1 MNSACHS
8 FLLFLLYPSN
18 DKTIKELRDR
28 LLRTRG
34 HPQLDQIT
42 DINVICGVIKDFLRN
57 LREPL
62 LTFALHETFINA
74 ACKLLLKC
82 WCKLSSSAFY
92 HRIILVWAYFSLA
105 LGVGGFSIENI
116 CDTVL

>member
-1 MNSACHS
+1 MHLFHS
-8 FLLFLLYPSN
+8 FLLYPSN
-18 DKTIKELRDR
+18 DKTIKELRDC
-28 LLRTRG
+28 LLRTHG

-116 CDTVL
+116 CDTVR